1 MSENRGLSLTTM
13 ADAMA
18 FAEMVAQT
26 EFAPKDFRG
35 KPAACLMAIQHGSEI
50 GLSKMQSLQ
59 SIAVVNGRPTI
70 YGDAALAVCLA
81 SVVCEWVTE
90 SVDGEGDKMVATC
103 TAQRRGYPAPITSTF
118 SVADAKAAGLWGKQG
133 PWSQYPKRMLAMRA
147 RGFALRNAFA
157 DVLRGLVTSEEAG
170 DYQVTGIEV
179 VPARPAQ
186 APAPSVTVAALPAP
200 APAPTE
206 SKASVARKEIARA
219 KTIERCEELRDAVEL
234 RHKEFVLNDMERT
247 ELISLIHM
255 KVESLL
261 PTDAEVPA

>member
-1 MSENRGLSLTTM
+1 MTNGLSLSTM
-13 ADAMA
+13 ADALA
-18 FAEMVAQT
+18 FSTMVSKT

-35 KPAACLMAIQHGSEI
+35 KPEACLLAIQHGSEI
-50 GLSKMQSLQ
+50 GLSPMQSLQ

-81 SVVCEWVTE
+81 ALVCEWVTE
-90 SVDGEGDKMVATC
+90 SVDGEGDRMVATC
-103 TAQRRGYPAPITSTF
+103 NAQRRGYPAPITSTF

-157 DVLRGLVTSEEAG
+157 DVLRGLVTAEEAQ

-179 VPARPAQ
+179 VPARA
-186 APAPSVTVAALPAP
+186 APTPVTVAALPAP
-200 APAPTE
+200 TPTE

-219 KTIERCEELRDAVEL
+219 KTIERCEELRDLVKQ
-234 RHKEFVLNDMERT
+234 RHQEGALNDLELT
-247 ELISLIHM
+247 ELISLIHA

-261 PTDAEVPA
+261 PLDAEVPA

>member
-1 MSENRGLSLTTM
+1 MTNGLSLTTM
-13 ADAMA
+13 ADALA
-18 FAEMVAQT
+18 FSTMVSKT

-35 KPAACLMAIQHGSEI
+35 KPEACLLAIQHGSEI
-50 GLSKMQSLQ
+50 GLSPMQSLQ

-81 SVVCEWVTE
+81 ALVCEWVTE
-90 SVDGEGDKMVATC
+90 SVDGEGDRMVATC
-103 TAQRRGYPAPITSTF
+103 SAQRRGYPAPITSTF

-157 DVLRGLVTSEEAG
+157 DVLRGLVTAEEAQ

-179 VPARPAQ
+179 VPARA
-186 APAPSVTVAALPAP
+186 APTPVTVAALPAP
-200 APAPTE
+200 TPAPAPAE

-261 PTDAEVPA
+261 PLDAEVPA

>member
-1 MSENRGLSLTTM
+1 M

-18 FAEMVAQT
+18 FAKMASGT

-35 KPAACLMAIQHGSEI
+35 KPEACLLAIQHGSEI
-50 GLSKMQSLQ
+50 GLSPMQSLQ

-81 SVVCEWVTE
+81 SVVCEYVQE

-133 PWSQYPKRMLAMRA
+133 PWTQYPKRMLAMRA

-157 DVLRGLVTSEEAG
+157 DVLRGLVTAEEAQ

-179 VPARPAQ
+179 VPARA
-186 APAPSVTVAALPAP
+186 APTPVTVAALPAP
-200 APAPTE
+200 AITE
-206 SKASVARKEIARA
+206 SKAAVARRAIAKA
-219 KTIERCEELRDAVEL
+219 TTIDRCEQLRDTVEA
-234 RHKEFVLNDMERT
+234 RRKEGLINDLELT
-247 ELISLIHM
+247 ELVSLIHA

-261 PTDAEVPA
+261 PLDAEVPA

>member
-1 MSENRGLSLTTM
+1 MSENRGLSLATM

-18 FAEMVAQT
+18 FAKMVSGT

-35 KPAACLMAIQHGSEI
+35 KPEACLLAIQHGSEI
-50 GLSKMQSLQ
+50 GLSPMQSLQ

-70 YGDAALAVCLA
+70 YGDASLAVCLA

-90 SVDGEGDKMVATC
+90 SVDGEGDRMVATC
-103 TAQRRGYPAPITSTF
+103 SAQRRGYPAPITSTF
-118 SVADAKAAGLWGKQG
+118 SVADAKAAGLWAKQG

-157 DVLRGLVTSEEAG
+157 DVLRGLVTAEEAQ

-179 VPARPAQ
+179 VPSRP
-186 APAPSVTVAALPAP
+186 APAPTPVTVAALPAP
-200 APAPTE
+200 APTE
-206 SKASVARKEIARA
+206 SKAAVARRAIAKA
-219 KTIERCEELRDAVEL
+219 TTIERCEQLRDTVEA
-234 RHKEFVLNDMERT
+234 RRKEGLINDLELT
-247 ELISLIHM
+247 ELISLIHA

-261 PTDAEVPA
+261 PLDAEVPA

>member
-1 MSENRGLSLTTM
+1 MTNGLSLTTM

-18 FAEMVAQT
+18 FSTMVSKT

-35 KPAACLMAIQHGSEI
+35 KPEACLLAIQHGSEI
-50 GLSKMQSLQ
+50 GLSPMQSLQ

-81 SVVCEWVTE
+81 ALVCEWVTE
-90 SVDGEGDKMVATC
+90 SVDGEGDRMVATC
-103 TAQRRGYPAPITSTF
+103 SAQRRGYPAPITSTF

-157 DVLRGLVTSEEAG
+157 DVLRGLVTAEEAQ

-179 VPARPAQ
+179 VPARPA
-186 APAPSVTVAALPAP
+186 PAPTPVTVAALPAP
-200 APAPTE
+200 VQAE
-206 SKASVARKEIARA
+206 SKAAVARRAIAKA
-219 KTIERCEELRDAVEL
+219 TTIERCEQLRDTVEA
-234 RHKEFVLNDMERT
+234 RRKEGLINDLELT
-247 ELISLIHM
+247 ELISLIHA

-261 PTDAEVPA
+261 PLDAEVPA

>member
-1 MSENRGLSLTTM
+1 MSENRGLSLATM

-18 FAEMVAQT
+18 FAEMVSQT

-81 SVVCEWVTE
+81 SVVCEYVTE
-90 SVDGEGDKMVATC
+90 SVDGEGDRMVATC
-103 TAQRRGYPAPITSTF
+103 SAQRRGYPAPITSTF

-157 DVLRGLVTSEEAG
+157 DVLRGLVTAEEAQ

-179 VPARPAQ
+179 VPARA
-186 APAPSVTVAALPAP
+186 APTPTVTVAALPAP

-206 SKASVARKEIARA
+206 SKAAEGRKLIARA
-219 KTIERCEELRDAVEL
+219 KTIERCEELRDLVKQ
-234 RHKEFVLNDMERT
+234 RHQEGALNDLELT
-247 ELISLIHM
+247 ELISLIHA
-255 KVESLL
+255 KVETLL
-261 PTDAEVPA
+261 PLDAEVPA

>member
-1 MSENRGLSLTTM
+1 MTNGLSLTTM

-18 FAEMVAQT
+18 FAKMVSGT

-35 KPAACLMAIQHGSEI
+35 KPEACLLAIQHGSEI
-50 GLSKMQSLQ
+50 GLSPMQSLQ

-90 SVDGEGDKMVATC
+90 SVDGEGDRMVATC
-103 TAQRRGYPAPITSTF
+103 SAQRRGYPAPITSTF
-118 SVADAKAAGLWGKQG
+118 SVGDAKAAGLWGKQG

-157 DVLRGLVTSEEAG
+157 DVLRGLVTAEEAQ

-179 VPARPAQ
+179 VPNRP
-186 APAPSVTVAALPAP
+186 APAPTPVTVAALPAP
-200 APAPTE
+200 APAE
-206 SKASVARKEIARA
+206 SKAAVARRAIAKA
-219 KTIERCEELRDAVEL
+219 TTIERCEQLRDTVEA
-234 RHKEFVLNDMERT
+234 RRKEGLINDLELT
-247 ELISLIHM
+247 ELVSLIHA
-255 KVESLL
+255 KVETLL
-261 PTDAEVPA
+261 PIDAEVPA

>member
-1 MSENRGLSLTTM
+1 MSENRGLSLATM

-18 FAEMVAQT
+18 FAEMVSQT

-81 SVVCEWVTE
+81 SVVCEYVTE
-90 SVDGEGDKMVATC
+90 SVDGEGDRMVATC
-103 TAQRRGYPAPITSTF
+103 SAQRRGYPAPITSTF

-157 DVLRGLVTSEEAG
+157 DVLRGLVTAEEAQ

-179 VPARPAQ
+179 VPSRPA
-186 APAPSVTVAALPAP
+186 PTPTPVTVAALPAP

-206 SKASVARKEIARA
+206 GKAAVARKEIARA

-261 PTDAEVPA
+261 PLDAEVPA

>member
-1 MSENRGLSLTTM
+1 MTNGLSLTTM
-13 ADAMA
+13 ADALA
-18 FAEMVAQT
+18 FSTMVSKT

-35 KPAACLMAIQHGSEI
+35 KPEACLLAIQHGSEI
-50 GLSKMQSLQ
+50 GLSPMQSLQ

-81 SVVCEWVTE
+81 ALVCEWVTE
-90 SVDGEGDKMVATC
+90 SVDGEGDRMVATC
-103 TAQRRGYPAPITSTF
+103 SAQRRGYPAPIVSTF

-157 DVLRGLVTSEEAG
+157 DVLRGLVTAEEAQ

-179 VPARPAQ
+179 VPARA
-186 APAPSVTVAALPAP
+186 APAPTPVTVAALPAP
-200 APAPTE
+200 TPAE
-206 SKASVARKEIARA
+206 SKAAVARRAIAKA
-219 KTIERCEELRDAVEL
+219 TTIERCEQLRDTVEA
-234 RHKEFVLNDMERT
+234 RRKEGLINDLELT
-247 ELISLIHM
+247 ELISLIHA

-261 PTDAEVPA
+261 PLDAEVPA

>member
-1 MSENRGLSLTTM
+1 MTENRGLSLATM

-18 FAEMVAQT
+18 FAKLVAPT
-26 EFAPKDFRG
+26 EFAPKG
-35 KPAACLMAIQHGSEI
+35 MAKWESCLLAIQHGAEI
-50 GLSKMQSLQ
+50 GLSPMQSLQ

-90 SVDGEGDKMVATC
+90 SVDGDGDRMLATC

-157 DVLRGLVTSEEAG
+157 DVLRGLVTAEEAQDWYEG
-170 DYQVTGIEV
+170 YLS
-179 VPARPAQ
+179 ARQ
-186 APAPSVTVAALPAP
+186 GW
-200 APAPTE
+200 
-206 SKASVARKEIARA
+206 
-219 KTIERCEELRDAVEL
+219 
-234 RHKEFVLNDMERT
+234 
-247 ELISLIHM
+247 
-255 KVESLL
+255 
-261 PTDAEVPA
+261 

>member
-1 MSENRGLSLTTM
+1 MTNGLSLSTM
-13 ADAMA
+13 ADALA
-18 FAEMVAQT
+18 FSTMVSKT

-35 KPAACLMAIQHGSEI
+35 KPEACLLAIQHGSEI
-50 GLSKMQSLQ
+50 GLSPMQSLQ

-70 YGDAALAVCLA
+70 YGDAALAVCQS
-81 SVVCEWVTE
+81 SVVCEYVTE
-90 SVDGEGDKMVATC
+90 SVDGEGDRMVATC
-103 TAQRRGYPAPITSTF
+103 SAQRRGYPAPITSTF

-157 DVLRGLVTSEEAG
+157 DVLRGLVTAEEAQ

-179 VPARPAQ
+179 VPSRPAP

-200 APAPTE
+200 TPAPTE
-206 SKASVARKEIARA
+206 SKAAVARRAIAKA
-219 KTIERCEELRDAVEL
+219 TTIEKCEELRDAVEL

-247 ELISLIHM
+247 ELISLIHA

-261 PTDAEVPA
+261 PLDAEVPA

>member
-1 MSENRGLSLTTM
+1 MTNGLSLTTM

-18 FAEMVAQT
+18 FSTMVSKT

-35 KPAACLMAIQHGSEI
+35 KPEACLLAIQHGSEI
-50 GLSKMQSLQ
+50 GLSPMQSLQ

-81 SVVCEWVTE
+81 ALVCEWVTE
-90 SVDGEGDKMVATC
+90 SVDGEGDRMVATC
-103 TAQRRGYPAPITSTF
+103 SAQRRGYPAPITSTF

-157 DVLRGLVTSEEAG
+157 DVLRGLVTAEEAQ

-179 VPARPAQ
+179 VPARPA
-186 APAPSVTVAALPAP
+186 PAPTPVTVAALPAP
-200 APAPTE
+200 VQAE
-206 SKASVARKEIARA
+206 SKAAVARRAIAKA
-219 KTIERCEELRDAVEL
+219 TTIERCEQLRDTVNARRQEGLINDLEL
-234 RHKEFVLNDMERT
+234 T
-247 ELISLIHM
+247 ELVSLIHA

-261 PTDAEVPA
+261 PLDAEVPA

>member
-1 MSENRGLSLTTM
+1 MSENRGLSLATM

-18 FAEMVAQT
+18 FAEMVSQT

-90 SVDGEGDKMVATC
+90 SVDGEGDRMVATC
-103 TAQRRGYPAPITSTF
+103 SAQRRGYPAPITSTF

-157 DVLRGLVTSEEAG
+157 DVLRGLVTAEEAQ

-179 VPARPAQ
+179 VPARPA
-186 APAPSVTVAALPAP
+186 PTPSVTVAALPAP
-200 APAPTE
+200 APAE
-206 SKASVARKEIARA
+206 SKAAVARRAIAKA
-219 KTIERCEELRDAVEL
+219 TTIERCEQLRDTVNARRQEGLINDLEL
-234 RHKEFVLNDMERT
+234 T
-247 ELISLIHM
+247 ELVSLIHA
-255 KVESLL
+255 KVETLL
-261 PTDAEVPA
+261 PLDAEVPA

>member
-1 MSENRGLSLTTM
+1 MTNGLSLTTM
-13 ADAMA
+13 ADALA
-18 FAEMVAQT
+18 FSTMVSKT

-35 KPAACLMAIQHGSEI
+35 KPEACLLAIQHGSEI
-50 GLSKMQSLQ
+50 GLSPMQSLQ

-81 SVVCEWVTE
+81 ALVCEWVTE
-90 SVDGEGDKMVATC
+90 SVDGEGDRMVATC
-103 TAQRRGYPAPITSTF
+103 SAQRRGYPAPITSTF

-157 DVLRGLVTSEEAG
+157 DVLRGLVTAEEAR

-179 VPARPAQ
+179 VPSRPA
-186 APAPSVTVAALPAP
+186 PTPVTVAALPAP
-200 APAPTE
+200 TPAPTE

>member
-1 MSENRGLSLTTM
+1 MATM

-18 FAEMVAQT
+18 FAKMVSGT
-26 EFAPKDFRG
+26 EFAPKDFRS
-35 KPAACLMAIQHGSEI
+35 KPEACLLAIQHGSEI
-50 GLSKMQSLQ
+50 GLSPMQSLQ

-81 SVVCEWVTE
+81 ALVCEWVTE
-90 SVDGEGDKMVATC
+90 SVDGEGDRMVATC
-103 TAQRRGYPAPITSTF
+103 SAQRRGYPAPITSTF
-118 SVADAKAAGLWGKQG
+118 SVGDAKAAGLWGKQG

-157 DVLRGLVTSEEAG
+157 DVLRGLVTAEEAQ

-179 VPARPAQ
+179 VPARA
-186 APAPSVTVAALPAP
+186 APAPAPVAVTVAALPAP
-200 APAPTE
+200 AAAPTE
-206 SKASVARKEIARA
+206 SKAAVARRAIAKA
-219 KTIERCEELRDAVEL
+219 KTIEKCEELRDAVEL

-247 ELISLIHM
+247 ELISLIHA

-261 PTDAEVPA
+261 LTDAEVPA

>member
-1 MSENRGLSLTTM
+1 MTENRGLSLATM

-18 FAEMVAQT
+18 FAKMVSGT

-35 KPAACLMAIQHGSEI
+35 KPEACLLAIQHGSEI
-50 GLSKMQSLQ
+50 GLSPMQSLQ

-81 SVVCEWVTE
+81 SLVCEWVTE
-90 SVDGEGDKMVATC
+90 RVDGEGDRMVATC
-103 TAQRRGYPAPITSTF
+103 SAQRRGYPAPITSTF

-157 DVLRGLVTSEEAG
+157 DVLRGLVTAEEAQ

-179 VPARPAQ
+179 VPSRP
-186 APAPSVTVAALPAP
+186 APAPAPTVTVAALPAP
-200 APAPTE
+200 APAE
-206 SKASVARKEIARA
+206 SKAAVARRAIAKA
-219 KTIERCEELRDAVEL
+219 TTIERCEQLRDTVNARRQEGLINDLEL
-234 RHKEFVLNDMERT
+234 T
-247 ELISLIHM
+247 ELVSLIHA
-255 KVESLL
+255 KVETLL
-261 PTDAEVPA
+261 PLDAEVPA

>member
-1 MSENRGLSLTTM
+1 MTNGLSLTTM

-18 FAEMVAQT
+18 FAKLVAPT
-26 EFAPKDFRG
+26 EFAPKG
-35 KPAACLMAIQHGSEI
+35 MAKWESCLLAIQHGAEI
-50 GLSKMQSLQ
+50 GLSPMQSLQ

-90 SVDGEGDKMVATC
+90 SVDGDGDRMLATC

-157 DVLRGLVTSEEAG
+157 DVLRGLVTAEEAQ

-179 VPARPAQ
+179 VPSRPA
-186 APAPSVTVAALPAP
+186 PTPVTVAALPAP
-200 APAPTE
+200 APAE
-206 SKASVARKEIARA
+206 SKAAVARRAIAKA
-219 KTIERCEELRDAVEL
+219 TTIERCEQLRDTVKARRKEGLINDLEL
-234 RHKEFVLNDMERT
+234 T
-247 ELISLIHM
+247 ELISLIHA
-255 KVESLL
+255 KVETLL
-261 PTDAEVPA
+261 PLDAEVPA

>member
-1 MSENRGLSLTTM
+1 MTNGLSLTTM
-13 ADAMA
+13 GDALA
-18 FAEMVAQT
+18 FSTMVSKT

-35 KPAACLMAIQHGSEI
+35 KPEACLLAIQHGSEI
-50 GLSKMQSLQ
+50 GLSPMQSLQ

-81 SVVCEWVTE
+81 ALVCEWVTE
-90 SVDGEGDKMVATC
+90 SVDGEGDRMVATC
-103 TAQRRGYPAPITSTF
+103 SAQRRGYPAPIVSTF

-157 DVLRGLVTSEEAG
+157 DVLRGLVTAEEAQ

-179 VPARPAQ
+179 VPARPA
-186 APAPSVTVAALPAP
+186 PAPTPVTVAALPAP
-200 APAPTE
+200 TPAE
-206 SKASVARKEIARA
+206 SKAAVARRAIAKA
-219 KTIERCEELRDAVEL
+219 KTIEKCEELRDAVEL
-234 RHKEFVLNDMERT
+234 RHKEFVINDMERT
-247 ELISLIHM
+247 ELISLIHA

-261 PTDAEVPA
+261 PLDAEVPA

>member
-1 MSENRGLSLTTM
+1 MTENRGLSLATM
-13 ADAMA
+13 ADALA
-18 FAEMVAQT
+18 FSTMVSKT

-35 KPAACLMAIQHGSEI
+35 KPEACLLAIQHGSEI
-50 GLSKMQSLQ
+50 GLSPMQSLQ

-81 SVVCEWVTE
+81 SVVCEYVTE
-90 SVDGEGDKMVATC
+90 SVDGEGDRMVATC
-103 TAQRRGYPAPITSTF
+103 SAQRRGYPAPITSTF

-157 DVLRGLVTSEEAG
+157 DVLRGLVTAEEAQ

-179 VPARPAQ
+179 VPARA
-186 APAPSVTVAALPAP
+186 APTPTVTVAALPAP

-206 SKASVARKEIARA
+206 GKAAVARRSIAKA
-219 KTIERCEELRDAVEL
+219 TTIERCEQLRDIVEA
-234 RHKEFVLNDMERT
+234 RRKEGLINDLELT
-247 ELISLIHM
+247 ELISLIHA
-255 KVESLL
+255 KVETLL
-261 PTDAEVPA
+261 PLDAEVPA